1 MQSLLTFTTKASPF
15 VRTSRPHSV
24 GIRFA
29 IAAILLPTAALA
41 EPPSSAKS
49 NQLPVTLASLNGE
62 AESSPAEILPQLEP
76 WSESPDLA
84 VELLQPSWSFDE
96 AIEHMSVQSVQPQTQ
111 SPDSEQLAKD
121 LAQDA
126 DPTFFQG
133 TMPVERGITAPG
145 RALAEGTPQSQ
156 TTPPTSTEN
165 LISLDETLRSEAMLL
180 ASPSPLLANDAFNP
194 AEEPE
199 SESSSEDAAT
209 PESLTSNFFIKPQVD
224 FSRTILDWQ
233 ETVTGKPKAI
243 LEMGEAGIIPE
254 TGIVLSGAYWAS
266 QMYEYSNT
274 AGKFPILSRFP
285 SQHNNRS
292 KSGQEFIINNAALG
306 ITGRLADWGTVYLQ
320 PEYTEIEFPGQ
331 EEWQWRKAFVMVGNL
346 DKFPLYAYYGR
357 NTVDFGWMDGYN
369 PFTHSVN
376 NHFYRVDSDE
386 AVLGLGYAQGGLHV
400 IGTAIP
406 SGRQLRVADT
416 SNSDGWDNFSV
427 NASYDIPLGQAADL
441 TLGGGYLHSTIYNRV
456 IAHHPGPT
464 FAQALANGDE
474 PKRNGAY
481 DLFAELQWEDLRAG
495 VEYTSSLKKWP
506 ATDAKVQALTVQG
519 AYDLDIGDVPLTLSA
534 VYGLGLQGPDDEE
547 YERLSQLAIGLEAD
561 IADYVTFAFE
571 YVRNDGFVPLVAI
584 TRASDRDVTTN
595 TYIFGMK
602 LRF

>member
-1 MQSLLTFTTKASPF
+1 MKSLLNFTATAALAK
-15 VRTSRPHSV
+15 TSQACSI
-24 GIRFA
+24 GLRFA
-29 IAAILLPTAALA
+29 IAAMLFPTAALA
-41 EPPSSAKS
+41 EPPVSDEKNDISENPKAALVAIGSEVDSLPEQAK
-49 NQLPVTLASLNGE
+49 LPL
-62 AESSPAEILPQLEP
+62 LEP
-76 WSESPDLA
+76 LSAPTGLA
-84 VELLQPSWSFDE
+84 VELLQPSWSAEIELNQAQAEVEPELETEPELE
-96 AIEHMSVQSVQPQTQ
+96 AATAIAPESAPE
-111 SPDSEQLAKD
+111 PA
-121 LAQDA
+121 
-126 DPTFFQG
+126 
-133 TMPVERGITAPG
+133 VEKPIAE
-145 RALAEGTPQSQ
+145 ALVP
-156 TTPPTSTEN
+156 
-165 LISLDETLRSEAMLL
+165 LYETLQSEAMLL
-180 ASPSPLLANDAFNP
+180 QAPSTVLTTDAI
-194 AEEPE
+194 AQATE
-199 SESSSEDAAT
+199 SDSASEDADTA
-209 PESLTSNFFIKPQVD
+209 ESLTSNFFIKPQVD

-427 NASYDIPLGQAADL
+427 NASYDIPLGQATDL

-519 AYDLDIGDVPLTLSA
+519 AYDFDIGDVPLTLSA

-595 TYIFGMK
+595 TYILGMK

>member
-1 MQSLLTFTTKASPF
+1 MNPLPKFTVTTLLARASSAYSTGF
-15 VRTSRPHSV
+15 K
-24 GIRFA
+24 FA
-29 IAAILLPTAALA
+29 IAAMLLPTAALA
-41 EPPSSAKS
+41 ESPLPDKDHEPQAALAAMDSETSSLSTA
-49 NQLPVTLASLNGE
+49 NELQALGSLSE
-62 AESSPAEILPQLEP
+62 APE
-76 WSESPDLA
+76 LA
-84 VELLQPSWSFDE
+84 VELLPPSWS
-96 AIEHMSVQSVQPQTQ
+96 S
-111 SPDSEQLAKD
+111 
-121 LAQDA
+121 DA
-126 DPTFFQG
+126 DLTQERE
-133 TMPVERGITAPG
+133 PVEQAQESTQAPNKIL
-145 RALAEGTPQSQ
+145 ALETSVTEAFIPLDKTLSTEAVLLSDPLLKLADNAIAQENGEGTV
-156 TTPPTSTEN
+156 TE
-165 LISLDETLRSEAMLL
+165 IEVEEATK
-180 ASPSPLLANDAFNP
+180 SDI
-194 AEEPE
+194 
-199 SESSSEDAAT
+199 SSEDNDST
-209 PESLTSNFFIKPQVD
+209 ESLTSNFFIKPQVD

-285 SQHNNRS
+285 SQHNNNS
-292 KSGQEFIINNAALG
+292 KSGREFIINNAALG

-427 NASYDIPLGQAADL
+427 NASYDIPLGQTADL
-441 TLGGGYLHSTIYNRV
+441 TIGGGYLHSTIYNRV

-474 PKRNGAY
+474 PERNGAY

-519 AYDLDIGDVPLTLSA
+519 AYDFDIGDVPLTLSA
-534 VYGLGLQGPDDEE
+534 VYGLGLQGPDSEE